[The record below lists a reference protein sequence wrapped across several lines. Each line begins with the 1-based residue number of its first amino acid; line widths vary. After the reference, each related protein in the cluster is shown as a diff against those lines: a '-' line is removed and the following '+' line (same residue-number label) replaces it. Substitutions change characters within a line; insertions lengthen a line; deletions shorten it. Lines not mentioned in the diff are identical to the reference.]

1 MAKFPLMF
9 DPKIGE
15 TGSESFK
22 EEVIE

>member
-1 MAKFPLMF
+1 MAKFPLML

-15 TGSESFK
+15 TGSESVK

>member
-1 MAKFPLMF
+1 MAKFPLML